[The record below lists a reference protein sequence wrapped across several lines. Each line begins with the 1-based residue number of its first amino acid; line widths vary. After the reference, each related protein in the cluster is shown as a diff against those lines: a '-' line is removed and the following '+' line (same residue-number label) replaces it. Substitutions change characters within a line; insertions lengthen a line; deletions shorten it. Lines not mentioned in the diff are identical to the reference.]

1 MLFVTSTH
9 PVQKVRIVTSQS
21 TKIGQDC
28 DSNVWSRS
36 LVIFYPQIE
45 DLGKKINK
53 EQTINSDKQNTKK
66 NLLFNNLKD
75 N

>member
-1 MLFVTSTH
+1 M
-9 PVQKVRIVTSQS
+9 
-21 TKIGQDC
+21 
-28 DSNVWSRS
+28 
-36 LVIFYPQIE
+36 IFYPQIE

-66 NLLFNNLKD
+66 KKPSLQKNNLKD